1 MNATMMTVNP
11 FGENMY
17 ILWDETSHEAV
28 VVDPGMMRQDERD
41 MVTKF
46 IADNDLKVKHILLT
60 HLHLDHVT
68 SAQWLAD
75 QTGADVC
82 GSILDKEL
90 GLNLPQ
96 QVAPFHI
103 KIESDVLTIDRHLQ
117 DGEMIPLGDE
127 NIQVLHVPGH
137 SPGGLAFY
145 LPQSGLLIS
154 GDTIFNGTIQSGV
167 SLGRSCF
174 ITVEHHAHIA
184 LLEMEFFIGIDIGS
198 VFTQVLNTE
207 FCTSSIERALC
218 IVILLE

>member
-17 ILWDETSHEAV
+17 ILWDEASREAV
-28 VVDPGMMRQDERD
+28 VVDPGMMRQGERD

-68 SAQWLAD
+68 SARWLAD

-90 GLNLPQ
+90 GMNLPQ
-96 QVAPFHI
+96 QVAQFHL

-117 DGEMIPLGDE
+117 DGDTIPLGDE
-127 NIQVLHVPGH
+127 TIQVLHVPGH

-145 LPQSGLLIS
+145 LPESSLLIS
-154 GDTIFNGTIQSGV
+154 GDTIFNGSVGRTDLMGGDMATLINSIREKIFPLPDETVIASGH
-167 SLGRSCF
+167 GPTT
-174 ITVEHHAHIA
+174 TVADEKRFNPF
-184 LLEMEFFIGIDIGS
+184 L
-198 VFTQVLNTE
+198 
-207 FCTSSIERALC
+207 
-218 IVILLE
+218 

>member
-17 ILWDETSHEAV
+17 ILWDEASREAV
-28 VVDPGMMRQDERD
+28 VVDPGMMRQGERD

-68 SAQWLAD
+68 SARWLAD

-90 GLNLPQ
+90 GMNLPQ
-96 QVAPFHI
+96 QVAQFHL
-103 KIESDVLTIDRHLQ
+103 KIESEVLTLDRHLQ
-117 DGEMIPLGDE
+117 DGETIPLGDE
-127 NIQVLHVPGH
+127 TIQVLHVPGH

-145 LPQSGLLIS
+145 LPESSLLIS
-154 GDTIFNGTIQSGV
+154 GDTIFNGSVGRTDLMGGDMATLINSIREKIFPLPDETVIASGH
-167 SLGRSCF
+167 GPTT
-174 ITVEHHAHIA
+174 TVADEKRFNPF
-184 LLEMEFFIGIDIGS
+184 L
-198 VFTQVLNTE
+198 
-207 FCTSSIERALC
+207 
-218 IVILLE
+218 

>member
-17 ILWDETSHEAV
+17 ILWDEASREAV
-28 VVDPGMMRQDERD
+28 VVDPGMMRQGERD

-68 SAQWLAD
+68 SARWLAD

-90 GLNLPQ
+90 GQNLPQ
-96 QVAPFHI
+96 QVAQFHL
-103 KIESDVLTIDRHLQ
+103 KIESEVLTIDRHLQ
-117 DGEMIPLGDE
+117 DGDTIPLGDE
-127 NIQVLHVPGH
+127 TIQVLHVPGH

-145 LPQSGLLIS
+145 LPESSLLIS
-154 GDTIFNGTIQSGV
+154 GDTIFNGSVGRTDLMGGDMATLINSIREKIFPLPDETVIASGH
-167 SLGRSCF
+167 GPTT
-174 ITVEHHAHIA
+174 TVADEKRFNPF
-184 LLEMEFFIGIDIGS
+184 L
-198 VFTQVLNTE
+198 
-207 FCTSSIERALC
+207 
-218 IVILLE
+218 